1 MQTSLSFGISG
12 VNPEGCAIWLNVAS
26 GATPE
31 IVGSAAGNEVSG
43 ASSRMVRRRGKGF
56 MVKAAT
62 KACRRIRGSV

>member
-26 GATPE
+26 GATRG
-31 IVGSAAGNEVSG
+31 VADSAAGNEASG
-43 ASSRMVRRRGKGF
+43 ARSRVRKRRGKCL
-56 MVKAAT
+56 MVRAAT